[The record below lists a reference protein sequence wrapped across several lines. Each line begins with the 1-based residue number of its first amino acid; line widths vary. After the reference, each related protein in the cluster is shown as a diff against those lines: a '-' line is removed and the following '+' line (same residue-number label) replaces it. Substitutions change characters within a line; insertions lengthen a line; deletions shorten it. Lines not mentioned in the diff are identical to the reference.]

1 MKMSTRLS
9 LVEIV
14 LLLLATFA
22 LAKPV
27 HPRFDLDSKNGSPF
41 PTDRFTVE
49 DMSQLTGLRVNLPKP
64 NCMAE
69 PSECADISI
78 LNTLDGFNPQPRLSI
93 PFDGAIDPNTVSSRT
108 VFLLRLGKPHQG
120 DRDEHHPS
128 VVGINQ
134 IVWDPVRKTLHAESD
149 DFLDQ
154 HTRYALV
161 VTDRILD
168 SGGNP
173 IEASRNFRH
182 FLERCEGGAGVQE
195 NYCHEL
201 RNGIDS
207 DDLPEG
213 VRFDQIVAASVF
225 TTESIT
231 ATIEKIRV
239 QLAGTHPD
247 PANFNLGSGGE
258 RTVFPLSSIS
268 GITWNYQYTTAPDF
282 LPMPVP
288 VSALYVFPGSVAT
301 VAFGSFSSPNY
312 ETPYAVISQVAT
324 KAGKPKVL
332 GENQLYFVLFLPAG
346 PKPVN
351 GWPVVIFGHSI
362 TDSKQGGPF
371 AVASAMASRGIA
383 TIAITAVG
391 HGGGPLG
398 TLVVNKT
405 SGGSVTLPAGG
416 RGVDQNGDGQIGAFE
431 GLFALPPY
439 LTVAFRDGVRQ
450 TVVDLMQLDRLIQS
464 GIDVDGDGKA
474 DLDASHVSYAG
485 QSLGGLYGTVFLAT
499 DPAIKAGVLN
509 VPGGPVVDLARLSL
523 DFKPIAGEILAEH
536 VPSLANLGGISFDDN
551 IPLRNQ
557 PPVVNT
563 VAGADAIQEYFD
575 VVSWIGQSGDALG
588 FVPHIRKEPLD
599 GETAKAVIV
608 QFAKGDETI
617 PNPTA
622 TALIRAGDLSD
633 RATYF
638 RNDIA
643 YSLGVG
649 FSNNPHTFLTNLG
662 GTVPVAQ
669 VAVGAQEQM
678 AVFFATGGALTIDP
692 DGAAPLFEVPIAGPL
707 PEDLNFIP

>member
-1 MKMSTRLS
+1 MKVLTRLS
-9 LVEIV
+9 LVEV
-14 LLLLATFA
+14 LLLLLATFA

-27 HPRFDLDSKNGSPF
+27 HPRFDLDSKDGSPF

-49 DMSQLTGLRVNLPKP
+49 DNSQLTGLRVNLPKP
-64 NCMAE
+64 NCVTE

-93 PFDGAIDPNTVSSRT
+93 PFDGAIDPNTVSSKT
-108 VFLLRLGKPHQG
+108 IFLLRLGKPHRG
-120 DRDEHHPS
+120 DIDERHPS
-128 VVGINQ
+128 VIGINQ
-134 IVWDPVRKTLHAESD
+134 VVWDPVRLTLHAESD
-149 DFLDQ
+149 AFLDQ
-154 HTRYALV
+154 HTRYAIV
-161 VTDRILD
+161 VTDGILD
-168 SGGNP
+168 SGGTP
-173 IEASRNFRH
+173 IEAARTFRH
-182 FLERCEGGAGVQE
+182 FFEHCEDADQKD
-195 NYCHEL
+195 YCHEL
-201 RNGIDS
+201 RDAIDR

-213 VRFDQIVAASVF
+213 IRCDQIVAASVF
-225 TTESIT
+225 TTESVT
-231 ATIEKIRV
+231 ATLEKIRA
-239 QLAGTHPD
+239 QLAATQQSS
-247 PANFNLGSGGE
+247 ANFNLGSGGE

-268 GITWNYQYTTAPDF
+268 GITWNYQYTTNPDF

-288 VSALYVFPGSVAT
+288 VSALQIFPGSVAT
-301 VAFGSFSSPNY
+301 VAFGSFTSPNY
-312 ETPYAVISQVAT
+312 ETPYGVLPPVAT
-324 KAGKPKVL
+324 KTGKPKVL

-346 PKPVN
+346 PKPAN

-371 AVASAMASRGIA
+371 AVASSMASRGVA

-398 TLVVNKT
+398 TLVVNQT

-439 LTVAFRDGVRQ
+439 LSVVFRDGVRQ
-450 TVVDLMQLDRLIQS
+450 TVVDLMQLNRLIQS

-474 DLDASHVSYAG
+474 DLDASQVSYAG

-499 DPAIKAGVLN
+499 DPAVKSGVLN
-509 VPGGPVVDLARLSL
+509 VPGGPVVDIARLSL
-523 DFKPIAGEILAEH
+523 VFKPIAGEILAAH
-536 VPSLANLGGISFDDN
+536 APSLANLGGISFDDN

-557 PPVVNT
+557 PPLVNT
-563 VAGADAIQEYFD
+563 VPGADAIQEYFD

-588 FVPHIRKEPLD
+588 FSPHIRKDPLD
-599 GETAKAVIV
+599 GEKAKAVIV
-608 QFAKGDETI
+608 QFAKGDEAI
-617 PNPTA
+617 PNPAA

-649 FSNNPHTFLTNLG
+649 FDKNPHTFLTNLG
-662 GTVPVAQ
+662 GTVPVAE

-678 AVFFATGGALTIDP
+678 AVFFATGGVVAIDP
-692 DGAAPLFEVPIAGPL
+692 DGPGPLFEVPIAGAL